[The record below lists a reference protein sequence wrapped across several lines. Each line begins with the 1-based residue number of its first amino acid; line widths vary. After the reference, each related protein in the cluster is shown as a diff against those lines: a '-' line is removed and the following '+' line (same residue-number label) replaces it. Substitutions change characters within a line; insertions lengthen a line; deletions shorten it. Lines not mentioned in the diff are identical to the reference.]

1 MAFAADLEAVREALA
16 AIIILKLNHKLSL
29 YRNNELSH
37 ICFSWFTDLSMCEIR
52 VRKSTINFT
61 NITSARNGKKKSEI
75 DCMNGEIKK
84 LKCHTVDKF
93 DNKS

>member
-37 ICFSWFTDLSMCEIR
+37 ICFS
-52 VRKSTINFT
+52 
-61 NITSARNGKKKSEI
+61 
-75 DCMNGEIKK
+75 
-84 LKCHTVDKF
+84 
-93 DNKS
+93 